1 MGKEFT
7 KTDKIIYLLNYAW
20 TGFWT
25 IVFIIGTI
33 YNLSNDV
40 SNASW
45 MSFWKNYLYVH
56 IVVSLFIIVWF
67 TLGGL
72 NDLKVM
78 LTKLK
83 TEYRDHQDD
92 GWVNKEKINEQ
103 KETEVVLQRI
113 ENWYARLPELVV
125 YNKQEFN
132 AEYGWSKEPTSFK
145 SKGDLKYKKKKR
157 AIAGVKNGRVLGF
170 I

>member
-1 MGKEFT
+1 MKNDNPLSPHIQIYNWHISSLVSIGHRITGIINLIIFTIITFWIGSLLLAENYYYLIFNFFNSFFGKF
-7 KTDKIIYLLNYAW
+7 
-20 TGFWT
+20 
-25 IVFIIGTI
+25 FIIGTI

-40 SNASW
+40 GNASW

-92 GWVNKEKINEQ
+92 GWEAKEK
-103 KETEVVLQRI
+103 T
-113 ENWYARLPELVV
+113 
-125 YNKQEFN
+125 
-132 AEYGWSKEPTSFK
+132 
-145 SKGDLKYKKKKR
+145 
-157 AIAGVKNGRVLGF
+157 
-170 I
+170 